1 MPGWASSSARAEAR
15 NPRKQH
21 ALKKTHLYLPLLLCA
36 VATAMLGEATTSS
49 AEDRPRP
56 VVHTDGHLR
65 PGHFETIWV
74 NRFPGRGRLEVSFLP
89 TASCGFECASYSR
102 RVGFADRHGRAKLHV
117 RVPQTF
123 INEDGKHVPFRNHE
137 RIELEVE
144 WTSPGEDEFVGA
156 VAKPE
161 PVIVRTH

>member
-1 MPGWASSSARAEAR
+1 M
-15 NPRKQH
+15 
-21 ALKKTHLYLPLLLCA
+21 KKTRRYLLFLLAVIAIAVLG
-36 VATAMLGEATTSS
+36 VATASS

-89 TASCGFECASYSR
+89 TASCEFECASYSR
-102 RVGFADRHGRAKLHV
+102 RVGFANRHGRAKLHV

-123 INEDGKHVPFRNHE
+123 IDENGKHVPFRNHE

-144 WTSPGEDEFVGA
+144 WTGPGKGEVVGA
-156 VAKPE
+156 EAEPE
-161 PVIVRTH
+161 PVIIRTHKKANA